1 MNKRFFGGRSI
12 SAFLFDGT
20 EKYRKTGQGG
30 PTLEGTGL
38 GGDDGAVA
46 EKERERLEKYAEWL
60 ERDGKEHVEQGAAET
75 VARQDEEKLV
85 VEDDKGK

>member
-20 EKYRKTGQGG
+20 EKYRKSGQGG

-38 GGDDGAVA
+38 GGDDGSVE
-46 EKERERLEKYAEWL
+46 EKERERLERYAEWL
-60 ERDGKEHVEQGAAET
+60 ERDGRAHPGEVNGASGSGAAGGG
-75 VARQDEEKLV
+75 QI
-85 VEDDKGK
+85 